1 MIVFGTRPEAVKMA
15 PVVLGF
21 KKYPAEFDPRVVVT
35 AQHRGLLDQVLR
47 LFQIRPHHDL
57 DIMRPGQS
65 LTDISV
71 RALERLEPVI
81 KKEQPS
87 LVLVHGDTSTALMAA
102 LAAFY
107 QHVPV
112 GHVEAGLRSRDLHNP
127 FPEEMNRRV
136 IGSLAALHF
145 SPTEQARRNLL
156 REGVDDKNI
165 FVTGNTGIDALRLG
179 VARLTVRSPRIP
191 AEAARLARRPFVLMT
206 AHRRENF
213 GEPLERVFEAVRDV
227 ARARP
232 EVGFIYPVHPNPNVL
247 EPARRILG
255 GVPNVALTDP
265 LDYGPM
271 LFLMK
276 RCLFALTDS
285 GGIQEEAPG
294 LGKPV
299 LVLRHVTERPEAVRA
314 GTARL
319 VGTRRETV
327 RRGIDTLLND
337 PTVYRRMA
345 RAVNPYGD
353 GHAVSR
359 VVAAVR
365 HWADPRRPR
374 PNPFVPKRSAP

>member
-21 KKYPAEFDPRVVVT
+21 QKHPAEFDPCVVVT

-47 LFQIRPHHDL
+47 LFQIRPRHDL
-57 DIMRPGQS
+57 DIMRPGQT

-71 RALERLEPVI
+71 RALKRLDPVI
-81 KKEQPS
+81 QKERPA
-87 LVLVHGDTSTALMAA
+87 LILVHGDTSTALIAA
-102 LAAFY
+102 QAAFY
-107 QHVPV
+107 QKVPV
-112 GHVEAGLRSRDLHNP
+112 GHVEAGLRSHDLQNP
-127 FPEEMNRRV
+127 FPEEMNRRG
-136 IGSLAALHF
+136 IGVLATLHF

-156 REGVDDKNI
+156 REGVDKKAI

-179 VARLTVRSPRIP
+179 VARLAARSPRIP
-191 AEAARLARRPFVLMT
+191 ENAARVARGPFVLMT

-213 GEPLERVFEAVRDV
+213 GKPLEQVFEAVRDV

-232 EVGFIYPVHPNPNVL
+232 HLGFVYPVHPNPNVL
-247 EPARRILG
+247 EPARRFLAG
-255 GVPNVALTDP
+255 LPNVALTDP

-271 LFLMK
+271 LYLMK
-276 RCLFALTDS
+276 RCVFALTDS

-299 LVLRHVTERPEAVRA
+299 LVLRNVTERPEAVRA

-319 VGTRRETV
+319 VGTRRAAV
-327 RRGIDTLLND
+327 REGIDTLLDN
-337 PTVYRRMA
+337 PSVYRRMA

-353 GHAVSR
+353 GHAAAR

-365 HWADPRRPR
+365 HWLDPRRPG
-374 PNPFVPKRSAP
+374 PKPFVPSRRPR